1 MFLFFLKLLYHKYLV
16 DCTWEPWTECKQNI
30 KNKKF
35 FRTRKIKE
43 EAKFGGKECGGKSKQ
58 ECGK

>member
-1 MFLFFLKLLYHKYLV
+1 MFLFSNKLSYPEKLV
-16 DCTWEPWTECKQNI
+16 DCTWAPWTECKENT